1 MKINV
6 SFDIPEEMISLLTES
21 LGKLVPTPTVVSGCC
36 QEEAEKPEPEPEPEP
51 APAKKPRAKK
61 APAKKAPAKKKKVT
75 KKEETELR
83 EHLTSLAMEYSKVT
97 SQVEVLDLARKYL
110 GQRLSTDY
118 AAPEDDVREVGRDPE
133 QKLTKLPQLAVEDLA
148 PVIEVLVEALAE
160 KGISKSA

>member
-21 LGKLVPTPTVVSGCC
+21 LGKLVPAPTVVSSCC
-36 QEEAEKPEPEPEPEP
+36 QEEAEKPEPEPEP
-51 APAKKPRAKK
+51 AKKPRAKK
-61 APAKKAPAKKKKVT
+61 VPAKKAPAKKKKIT